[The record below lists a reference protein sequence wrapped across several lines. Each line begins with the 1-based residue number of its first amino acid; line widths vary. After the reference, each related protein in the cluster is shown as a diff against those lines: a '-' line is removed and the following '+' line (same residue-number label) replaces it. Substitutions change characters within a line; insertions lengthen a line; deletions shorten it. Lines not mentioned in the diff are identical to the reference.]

1 MKNRDF
7 FVNPL
12 GNDLP
17 AEVEIVTEIENA
29 VESHAIRAKLRGD
42 YRNFPIMLEN
52 MYATEICSIAEI
64 LLTSTNPKVMN
75 RKIKKL
81 MKNFIDPDIGDCELD
96 SPVFDPD
103 MCADIMTRIAVE
115 TINVY
120 LDPLKSHFNFSE
132 REELLENLDETMCN
146 AADSIDFDALM
157 EENCE

>member
-17 AEVEIVTEIENA
+17 AVVEIVTEIENA
-29 VESHAIRAKLRGD
+29 VEFHVSRAKLRGD

-52 MYATEICSIAEI
+52 MYLFETYSIAKI
-64 LLTSTNPKVMN
+64 LLTSENPKVVY
-75 RKIKKL
+75 RKVKKSL
-81 MKNFIDPDIGDCELD
+81 KSFLDPDIGDCELD
-96 SPVFDPD
+96 SPVSDPD

-115 TINVY
+115 TISGY
-120 LDPLKSHFNFSE
+120 LDPLKSHFKFSE
-132 REELLENLDETMCN
+132 REELLENLDETMCS